1 MEIVGSKRTNKEEHA
16 ASERT
21 SRAGKWSREEHQC
34 GAYAVSS
41 SANDLAYF
49 AARTPP
55 LNPAK
60 PSQRGGE
67 HDTYSKS
74 DYGAGD

>member
-1 MEIVGSKRTNKEEHA
+1 MNPHHCGKCIQNTHNIRMAFDFIIFDATLWKFKITACTVRVDSNQANKEEHA

-41 SANDLAYF
+41 S
-49 AARTPP
+49 
-55 LNPAK
+55 
-60 PSQRGGE
+60 
-67 HDTYSKS
+67 
-74 DYGAGD
+74 